1 MRNTDDTSDLQ
12 VYYSETARNYYDKA
26 VLLKTQSRRAAAQE
40 AIQEAQYWVFKCQAE
55 NVQGLTALIADLQNE
70 IY

>member
-1 MRNTDDTSDLQ
+1 MRHVDGNSELQ

-26 VLLKTQSRRAAAQE
+26 IRLKIQGRRAAAQE
-40 AIQEAQYWVFKCQAE
+40 AVQEAQYWVFKCQAE
-55 NVQGLTALIADLQNE
+55 NVQGLIALIADLQND